1 VEVTRCWNGAGC
13 SQSETNSV
21 CAGQFKQPFVAGGRS
36 YLDLESPLNSFWLLL
51 PTHTG
56 LWMEAVSPGPVLR
69 FGAQSLKAGMRT
81 ANSRSGRLCQERSR
95 KRFERKEFRIRRS
108 ILALSISTQVHTLSF
123 PFRER
128 IFPTSPPPIPPLG
141 AKAWLFW
148 EPSGPKLHGARGSEA
163 GGRQELPLSTGS
175 QGRETAATGI

>member
-1 VEVTRCWNGAGC
+1 MEVTRCWNGAGC

-56 LWMEAVSPGPVLR
+56 LWMEAVSPGHVLR

-81 ANSRSGRLCQERSR
+81 ANSCSGRLCQERSR

-108 ILALSISTQVHTLSF
+108 ILALSISTQIHTLSF

-128 IFPTSPPPIPPLG
+128 IFPTSPPQSLRLGRKPGFAGNPLG
-141 AKAWLFW
+141 L
-148 EPSGPKLHGARGSEA
+148 SCTGPGDQ
-163 GGRQELPLSTGS
+163 RQEVARNS
-175 QGRETAATGI
+175 R